1 MSMLA
6 VIKARSIVNA
16 QRKVLWSAWKCRVG
30 LLGWVVI
37 TSPANAQGV
46 PQGLLT
52 VRELSIAMAL
62 EIAQGAL
69 EACRQKGANIGVSV
83 VDRGGHVMVTLR
95 DDGAAHHTVELAQRK
110 AYTARIFRQ
119 TTREFVE
126 RIINNPRAQGL
137 KDTTGVLASLGGV
150 PIKIGEET
158 IGGVGVSGAPGGPND
173 EACAQAGIDKVADRL
188 K

>member
-1 MSMLA
+1 MQSALNCLA
-6 VIKARSIVNA
+6 GVLASVAIVN
-16 QRKVLWSAWKCRVG
+16 SAG
-30 LLGWVVI
+30 
-37 TSPANAQGV
+37 AQGGA
-46 PQGLLT
+46 QGLLT
-52 VRELSIAMAL
+52 VRELSIGMAL

-69 EACRQKGANIGVSV
+69 EACRQKGASIAVSV
-83 VDRGGHVMVTLR
+83 VDRGGHVIVTLR

-126 RIINNPRAQGL
+126 RLINNPRAQGL
-137 KDTTGVLASLGGV
+137 RDTTGALASFGGV
-150 PIKIGEET
+150 PVKFGEET